1 MQVTKS
7 SSYVEKSVFKSG
19 KAESFIGRTF
29 KTLCKN
35 TGKIDKGSRSFTIV
49 TGYTITMLSRGLLR
63 FVPIR
68 KGISQIESVTIE
80 KEVEDL
86 LSNGVITSVLNQE
99 GYRLLSILFLFTKMN
114 RSQRPVIYLKHLNQF
129 IPYQHFKTAVC
140 TGFT

>member
-1 MQVTKS
+1 MLKNLFSKVGKPKVS
-7 SSYVEKSVFKSG
+7 LAGRLKHFVRLPEKLTRDQEV
-19 KAESFIGRTF
+19 
-29 KTLCKN
+29 LQ
-35 TGKIDKGSRSFTIV
+35 IV
-49 TGYTITMLSRGLLR
+49 TVYTITMLSRGLLR
-63 FVPIR
+63 FVPIT
-68 KGISQIESVTIE
+68 KGISQIESVTSIE
-80 KEVEDL
+80 VEVEVEEEEDL